1 MADRMPNAVYHYR
14 AQIANF
20 VDPSYGG
27 HGFNGCAF
35 KNYCISDN
43 GVFTMV
49 SNPIDG
55 DAYRDYILPRS
66 SSRIANANPKG
77 YMIGGLNMST
87 GTALSTCYTFGVT
100 NDGRH
105 TGIACLPIWS
115 LTTDTN
121 LSSNVTYANR
131 KWNGASYS
139 YSPNNGDNVNLMV
152 DKVEVCYKTS
162 NSEIVYITGIS
173 ILHTLNNVF
182 KGGAGFIIARSVPI
196 SGDGFIAE
204 EEGGST
210 NGSIVFRSVSG
221 SVVGYIKGTNIS
233 VTSATIISQSI
244 PDSAMVS
251 NDGICAVSC
260 MCMADGNAAW
270 LSHKNGIY
278 KLYQGA
284 TPLNGMPGEK
294 IAIKGHEFVC
304 PAYGPFYA
312 RLS

>member
-1 MADRMPNAVYHYR
+1 MMADRMPNAVYHYR

-20 VDPSYGG
+20 TMPRGG
-27 HGFNGCAF
+27 HEFASNPLTSTAGF
-35 KNYCISDN
+35 ISDN
-43 GVFTMV
+43 GVFTSIPNGSTSYYHYV
-49 SNPIDG
+49 F
-55 DAYRDYILPRS
+55 PRS
-66 SSRIANANPKG
+66 SSRIVGSNISGK
-77 YMIGGLNMST
+77 MIGGLNMNT
-87 GTALSTCYTFGVT
+87 GTNEQTCYTFGVT
-100 NDGRH
+100 NNGRNS
-105 TGIACLPIWS
+105 GIVCLPIWS
-115 LTTDTN
+115 LSRSASP
-121 LSSNVTYANR
+121 SSVEYNSCT
-131 KWNGASYS
+131 WNGASYT
-139 YSPNNGDNVNLMV
+139 YNPDTGNKVNMMV
-152 DKVEVCYKTS
+152 DKVEVCYKTL

-173 ILHTLNNVF
+173 VLTIINNNF
-182 KGGAGFIIARSVPI
+182 DGGAGFIIARSVPI

-210 NGSIVFRSVSG
+210 NGSVVFRSVSG
-221 SVVGYIKGTNIS
+221 SVLGRIKGTNIS
-233 VTSATIISQSI
+233 ATSARIISQSI

-294 IAIKGHEFVC
+294 ITIKGHEFVC

-312 RLS
+312 RMS

>member
-20 VDPSYGG
+20 VYSSYNG

-35 KNYCISDN
+35 ENYCISDN
-43 GVFTMV
+43 GVFTIA
-49 SNPIDG
+49 SNYIDG
-55 DAYRDYILPRS
+55 DAYRDYVLPRS
-66 SSRIANANPKG
+66 SSRTANANPKG
-77 YMIGGLNMST
+77 YIIGGLNMST

-100 NDGRH
+100 NDGQH
-105 TGIACLPIWS
+105 TGVACLPIWS
-115 LTTDTN
+115 LTTNTS

-131 KWNGASYS
+131 KWLGASYG
-139 YSPNNGDNVNLMV
+139 YVAKDGDNVNLMV

-173 ILHTLNNVF
+173 ILHILNNVF

-210 NGSIVFRSVSG
+210 NGSIVFGSVSG
-221 SVVGYIKGTNIS
+221 SVVGYIGGTNIS
-233 VTSATIISQSI
+233 TTSATIISQSI
-244 PDSAMVS
+244 PDYAMVS
-251 NDGICAVSC
+251 NNGICAVSC

-278 KLYQGA
+278 KLYQEA

-294 IAIKGHEFVC
+294 ITIKGHEFVC
-304 PAYGPFYA
+304 LAYGPFYA
-312 RLS
+312 RMS

>member
-1 MADRMPNAVYHYR
+1 MMADRMPNAVYHYR

-20 VDPSYGG
+20 TWPS
-27 HGFNGCAF
+27 HDEHKFSSNPLDSTVGF
-35 KNYCISDN
+35 ISDN
-43 GVFTMV
+43 GVFT
-49 SNPIDG
+49 SEDG
-55 DAYRDYILPRS
+55 YGSYSYYVLPRS
-66 SSRIANANPKG
+66 SSRMVGSNPSKK
-77 YMIGGLNMST
+77 MLGGLNMNT
-87 GTALSTCYTFGVT
+87 GTKEQTCYTFGVT
-100 NDGRH
+100 NNGRN
-105 TGIACLPIWS
+105 TGVVCLPIWS
-115 LTTDTN
+115 L
-121 LSSNVTYANR
+121 SSYASSSSVEYNSCT
-131 KWNGASYS
+131 WNGARLRYTTDVG
-139 YSPNNGDNVNLMV
+139 NKVNMMV
-152 DKVEVCYKTS
+152 DKVEVCYKTL

-173 ILHTLNNVF
+173 ILSIINDNF
-182 KGGAGFIIARSVPI
+182 DDGAGFIIARSVPI

-221 SVVGYIKGTNIS
+221 SVLGCIKGTNIS
-233 VTSATIISQSI
+233 ATSATIISQSI

-284 TPLNGMPGEK
+284 TPLKGMPGERMT
-294 IAIKGHEFVC
+294 IKGHEFVC
-304 PAYGPFYA
+304 LAYGPFYA

>member
-20 VDPSYGG
+20 TWPSSDG
-27 HGFNGCAF
+27 HKFSSNPLDSTVGF
-35 KNYCISDN
+35 ISDN
-43 GVFTMV
+43 GVFT
-49 SNPIDG
+49 SKDG
-55 DAYRDYILPRS
+55 YGSYSYYVLPRS
-66 SSRIANANPKG
+66 SSRMVGSNPSNK
-77 YMIGGLNMST
+77 MLGGLNMNT
-87 GTALSTCYTFGVT
+87 GTIDQTCYTFGVT
-100 NDGRH
+100 NNGRN
-105 TGIACLPIWS
+105 TGVVCLPIWS
-115 LTTDTN
+115 LSPSA
-121 LSSNVTYANR
+121 SSSSVEYSTCT
-131 KWNGASYS
+131 WNGARLSYS
-139 YSPNNGDNVNLMV
+139 TDAGNKVNMMV
-152 DKVEVCYKTS
+152 DKVEVCYKTL

-173 ILHTLNNVF
+173 ILSIINDNF
-182 KGGAGFIIARSVPI
+182 DDGAGFIIARSVPI

-210 NGSIVFRSVSG
+210 NGSVVFRSVSG
-221 SVVGYIKGTNIS
+221 SVLGRIKGTNIS
-233 VTSATIISQSI
+233 GTSATIISQSI

-278 KLYQGA
+278 KVYQGP

-294 IAIKGHEFVC
+294 ITIKGHEFVC
-304 PAYGPFYA
+304 LAYGPFYA

>member
-20 VDPSYGG
+20 TWPYSGG
-27 HGFNGCAF
+27 HSFNGCAF
-35 KNYCISDN
+35 KNKHISDN
-43 GVFTMV
+43 GVFTMA

-55 DAYRDYILPRS
+55 DTYRDYVLPRS
-66 SSRIANANPKG
+66 SSRTANANPKG

-139 YSPNNGDNVNLMV
+139 YSANEGDNVNFMV

-210 NGSIVFRSVSG
+210 NGSIVFGSVSG
-221 SVVGYIKGTNIS
+221 SVVCCIRGTNIS
-233 VTSATIISQSI
+233 TTSATIISQSI
-244 PDSAMVS
+244 PNSAMVS
-251 NDGICAVSC
+251 NDGVCAVSC

-278 KLYQGA
+278 KLYQGPN
-284 TPLNGMPGEK
+284 PLNGMPGEK
-294 IAIKGHEFVC
+294 ITIKGHEFVC
-304 PAYGPFYA
+304 LAYGPFYA
-312 RLS
+312 RMS

>member
-20 VDPSYGG
+20 TVPSYGG
-27 HGFNGCAF
+27 HKFNSNPLDSTVGF
-35 KNYCISDN
+35 ISDN
-43 GVFTMV
+43 GVFT
-49 SNPIDG
+49 SEDG
-55 DAYRDYILPRS
+55 YGSYSYYVLPRS
-66 SSRIANANPKG
+66 SSRMVGSNPSNK
-77 YMIGGLNMST
+77 MLGGLNMNT
-87 GTALSTCYTFGVT
+87 GTKEQTCYTFGVT

-105 TGIACLPIWS
+105 TGIVCLPIWS
-115 LTTDTN
+115 LSYSASP
-121 LSSNVTYANR
+121 SSVEYSNHT
-131 KWNGASYS
+131 WNGASLNYGGHS
-139 YSPNNGDNVNLMV
+139 GDKSNMMV
-152 DKVEVCYKTS
+152 DKVEVCYKTL

-173 ILHTLNNVF
+173 VLTIINDNF
-182 KGGAGFIIARSVPI
+182 DGGAGFIIARSVPI

-210 NGSIVFRSVSG
+210 NGSVVFRSVSG
-221 SVVGYIKGTNIS
+221 SVLGCIKGTNIS
-233 VTSATIISQSI
+233 TTSATIISQSI

-284 TPLNGMPGEK
+284 TPLKGMPGERMT
-294 IAIKGHEFVC
+294 IKGHEFVC
-304 PAYGPFYA
+304 LAYGPFYA
-312 RLS
+312 RMS